1 METINDRF
9 KQLRKACHKTQDEF
23 AKIFGM
29 SSSGICDIEKGRNNV
44 TEKHMIMLSNWN
56 ERRIN
61 IEWLKTGKGGPNAMF
76 LEIPESDEYR
86 EAAKMISQENDIDA
100 MNAVIEYW
108 KLDPSSKKAVWNFIR
123 NLSNRMSDSDNYNT
137 SSSTPQTD
145 ITLDPRDAAT
155 LSAAVQEAENSYIKS
170 RSISARKMESSAS
183 STIDGESRKVI
194 NR

>member
-1 METINDRF
+1 MENINDRIRMVLEKSEMTKTAF
-9 KQLRKACHKTQDEF
+9 GEVLKVSQQYISKLIRTGNPSDRLIDDICEKILIHGKRIDETWLR
-23 AKIFGM
+23 
-29 SSSGICDIEKGRNNV
+29 
-44 TEKHMIMLSNWN
+44 
-56 ERRIN
+56 
-61 IEWLKTGKGGPNAMF
+61 TGKGKMF
-76 LEIPESDEYR
+76 IELSASDEYC